1 LCGPQA
7 LEFLLW
13 ASICLELSVTLA
25 TTKFLP
31 WKTTLYC
38 AVCQC
43 HYDSGAP
50 RKAEVERTLTND
62 SELGLAI
69 ARYLTIQFD
78 SIL

>member
-1 LCGPQA
+1 MVCELQA

-13 ASICLELSVTLA
+13 ASICLELSVSLA

-43 HYDSGAP
+43 YYDNGAP
-50 RKAEVERTLTND
+50 AKAEVERGLLLT
-62 SELGLAI
+62 
-69 ARYLTIQFD
+69 
-78 SIL
+78 